1 MSEHEGFL
9 GRGRTSSL
17 GRKLWI
23 PQCSCGWRHD
33 GYYQRPAA
41 LRCVERHLA
50 QHAEEARVCPHG
62 CGPLRWV
69 EDQWY
74 CPECGDEWAA

>member
-1 MSEHEGFL
+1 VSAVKHEGFL
-9 GRGRTSSL
+9 GRGRTSSS

-41 LRCVERHLA
+41 ERAVDRHMA
-50 QHAEEARVCPHG
+50 IVRSAS
-62 CGPLRWV
+62 
-69 EDQWY
+69 
-74 CPECGDEWAA
+74 